1 MLRFVSVVLGGWL
14 FFFFHWGFFMF
25 TVNRLKSDFYVVSSA
40 FEDVVGKG
48 ATI

>member
-1 MLRFVSVVLGGWL
+1 MVGFFL
-14 FFFFHWGFFMF
+14 FFFNWGFFMF

-48 ATI
+48 ANI